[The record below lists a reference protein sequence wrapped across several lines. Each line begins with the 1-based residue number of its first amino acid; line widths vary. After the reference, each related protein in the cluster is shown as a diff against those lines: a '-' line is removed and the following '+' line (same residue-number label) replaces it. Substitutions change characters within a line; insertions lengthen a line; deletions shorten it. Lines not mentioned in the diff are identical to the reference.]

1 VYPKALNHLFKYFN
15 RPIPNA
21 ICLFFFLI
29 IRCSPVCAEC
39 DTTSLNKQIEESKK
53 YFSSNPNLAIQKS
66 KEVLEQ
72 SRKCNLQRT
81 TANALKNLGIIYYNK
96 GDYIS
101 ALESWNEA
109 LKIFNEIRDLSG
121 VANIESNLG
130 AIYFNQGDDV
140 NALDYYLKALKTAEE
155 IKDTLRIVTTCINIG
170 GVYSNK
176 PTTKSKSVDYYLRA
190 LPLSESIS
198 DKDAIGTACVNIGEY
213 HLEKNMLDSA
223 LYYFEKSLIA
233 IHFE

>member
-1 VYPKALNHLFKYFN
+1 M
-15 RPIPNA
+15 
-21 ICLFFFLI
+21 
-29 IRCSPVCAEC
+29 
-39 DTTSLNKQIEESKK
+39 NKTIEDSKK

-66 KEVLEQ
+66 KLVLEQ
-72 SRKCNLQRT
+72 SRKCNFQRT

-101 ALESWNEA
+101 ALENWNEA
-109 LKIFNEIRDLSG
+109 LNIFNEINDLSG

-198 DKDAIGTACVNIGEY
+198 DNDAIGTACVNIGEY
-213 HLEKNMLDSA
+213 HLGKNMLDSA

-233 IHFE
+233 FNDSENKPYTLNNIG